1 MRIETFD
8 DFAKSV
14 GRTIHGAVKIQ
25 YPVYNLH
32 LKMLTKDV
40 DPYFPIDRAIVKYT
54 TLQSDMN
61 FAYLSALIGLDE
73 SFVRWRV
80 HALMEANMLVLNG
93 INYIVTENGEHK
105 YLAKDPVQKDRVIYG
120 NLVVDG
126 NTLDLLD
133 VSFYQNKAW
142 LLDRKSDTLPHRPIM
157 SVNDIGIQKTLKA
170 LEKLAPEE
178 KAEYCLEAASHGYEV
193 TDYDAQSL
201 DDVYVVFSSDN
212 KTKECY
218 RDILYKNKVL
228 KLKNLAEEAKKFY
241 FSVFDGIVYNS
252 QGYHPRPGDPLFS
265 FSAEQI
271 ITYMQQRYDA
281 KEIRPSDFDYC
292 EITDKKHPYPFTIK
306 VTKALLDRVKR
317 RKRLI
322 IDAINGTISQTI
334 RVGSMR
340 NIEIGFFNIHV
351 EDFVPDFTSLY
362 SKMARWEGRLNHKFV
377 EQELSSIPDWRKILV
392 YLRCYEEL
400 EEIDIDQ
407 FINYCGNE

>member
-8 DFAKSV
+8 DFAKSA

-40 DPYFPIDRAIVKYT
+40 DPYFPIDRSIVKYA
-54 TLQSDMN
+54 TLQSDIN

-80 HALMEANMLVLNG
+80 HTLMEANMLVLNG

-126 NTLDLLD
+126 DTLDLLD

-142 LLDRKSDTLPHRPIM
+142 LLDRKSDTMPHRPIM
-157 SVNDIGIQKTLKA
+157 SVNDIGIRKTLKV
-170 LEKLAPEE
+170 LEKLTPEE

-228 KLKNLAEEAKKFY
+228 KLKNLSEEAKKFY
-241 FSVFDGIVYNS
+241 FSVFDGIIYNN

-281 KEIRPSDFDYC
+281 KEIRLSDFDYS
-292 EITDKKHPYPFTIK
+292 EKTDKEHPYPFTIK

-322 IDAINGTISQTI
+322 IDAINGTISQTL

-377 EQELSSIPDWRKILV
+377 EQELSSILDWREILV